1 MRSKRILL
9 YDENKIKLINPDTIK
24 IFEKYQVDM
33 MMRNLSENTIY
44 HYKLDLIQWFI
55 YVLDKQDNKSVVE
68 LTDDDIS
75 EFLYFCMKE
84 GNHAERIKRR
94 TAAIS
99 TLYRYMRKKHI
110 IRENPVEFIDR
121 PKKGLPITAQTY
133 LTPEQVAMMREALI
147 RCNDIQLRT
156 YAMLSL
162 STMARAS
169 AVASI
174 KWNQIDLEAKI
185 IKGVLEKE
193 GKIVDL
199 YFSDE
204 VKYLML
210 QLKSQRESRNRND
223 YGYLFSSGRNKN
235 KPIARG
241 TLNAWSKRIGEMIGV
256 PTLHPHD
263 FRHSGA
269 TLLKNAGMSL
279 EDVSVLLSHES
290 TDTTK
295 KYYIKQDTAKIGT
308 AKAMFNI

>member
-68 LTDDDIS
+68 FTDDDIS

>member
-1 MRSKRILL
+1 
-9 YDENKIKLINPDTIK
+9 
-24 IFEKYQVDM
+24 
-33 MMRNLSENTIY
+33 
-44 HYKLDLIQWFI
+44 
-55 YVLDKQDNKSVVE
+55 
-68 LTDDDIS
+68 
-75 EFLYFCMKE
+75 
-84 GNHAERIKRR
+84 
-94 TAAIS
+94 
-99 TLYRYMRKKHI
+99 
-110 IRENPVEFIDR
+110 
-121 PKKGLPITAQTY
+121 
-133 LTPEQVAMMREALI
+133 
-147 RCNDIQLRT
+147 
-156 YAMLSL
+156 
-162 STMARAS
+162 
-169 AVASI
+169 
-174 KWNQIDLEAKI
+174 
-185 IKGVLEKE
+185 
-193 GKIVDL
+193 
-199 YFSDE
+199 
-204 VKYLML
+204 ML